1 MKKIFLIL
9 IALALQLSS
18 FAQTPS
24 FATVASAVSL
34 GGGLFDLTTSTGGQR
49 GAIWCTSGT
58 LIDFTRAF
66 SIEFDMK
73 FTTNANPADGVCLVF
88 GQNISSS
95 SINGNAAFWGYYD
108 NSFIGTNPDFQ
119 NSLAVEFDIFL
130 NPAPTPGSM
139 DFHDVGIAVPHTA
152 IVSNADPTPILLT
165 GAGPVP
171 GPTVDNNFHHYKV
184 DWCPESLTMD
194 LYIDD
199 ILILSTPVNIPAIFT
214 SSLNIPWGF
223 TAGTGQQASTQSVK
237 NISLVRCNY
246 NTKNINKN
254 VQIFG
259 GGDFAYG
266 AINVGSNLPSGGDP
280 IVAIDPTVSTRFIA
294 TPTTVTP
301 NFLATVN
308 TGNFFEILPGCKC
321 NSPCGPITV
330 TPIGL
335 GEGTCIGSR
344 IQLTASGWG
353 TWSSGNTLV
362 ATVNPATGLVTALS
376 TGTALMTYTWGECIL
391 TTLINVGNCCRLPDI
406 YSGFDEEICI
416 GEVINFT
423 NSIPGGVW
431 STSVP
436 FWSHI
441 NPATGVFVALS
452 PGSYTITYTI
462 GSCSTSTSITISE
475 CQGEQKIAPKT
486 DDNKNG
492 KVQQISRSF
501 NISVHPNPAQ
511 NTITITYPCKSAG
524 QLEISIKDVAGR
536 VRKAESV
543 RCDEGTGIEHQ
554 VDISAFSPGVYTVD
568 LTLNDQH
575 VVKKIV
581 KL

>member
-95 SINGNAAFWGYYD
+95 SINGNAAFLGYYD

-184 DWCPESLTMD
+184 DWCSESLTMD

-362 ATVNPATGLVTALS
+362 AGVNPTTGIVTALS
-376 TGTALMTYTWGECIL
+376 PGTALMTYTWGECIL
-391 TTLINVGNCCRLPDI
+391 TTLITVGNCCALPHSRIHVDRA
-406 YSGFDEEICI
+406 ICI
-416 GEVINFT
+416 GETIPIT
-423 NSIPGGVW
+423 NSLPGGTW
-431 STSVP
+431 STSN
-436 FWSHI
+436 SNATI
-441 NPATGVFVALS
+441 NSSTGVLTGVHV
-452 PGSYTITYTI
+452 GSVNITYTFGQCTDI
-462 GSCSTSTSITISE
+462 ITINIVK
-475 CQGEQKIAPKT
+475 CGENKGMSQT
-486 DDNKNG
+486 DDTTG
-492 KVQQISRSF
+492 KQIRQIFDHS
-501 NISVHPNPAQ
+501 NISIHPNPAQ
-511 NTITITYPCKSAG
+511 NTVTITYPCKSAG

-536 VRKAESV
+536 VRKTESV